1 MEIIAEIGQNHD
13 GDLDRALEMI
23 AACARAGADVAKFQV
38 YDARALF
45 PREGNPWF
53 DYNCATELSRD
64 AVMRLADAC
73 RAAGVEFMA
82 SVFDVQRVA
91 WLEEAGV
98 RRYKIASRS
107 IEDAELIAAVAAT
120 GKPLIAS
127 LGWWKEPDF
136 PAIQAPGGVEFLHCV
151 SQYPTPLSEVH
162 LEAIDFTRYAGF
174 SDHTIGL
181 TAPMAALARGA
192 RIVEKHLTL
201 DKQATGPDHACSM
214 EPEDLACLC
223 AYRDELEKCLGQSRK

>member
-23 AACARAGADVAKFQV
+23 RICAEAGADTAKFQV

-53 DYNCATELSRD
+53 EYNCATELSRD
-64 AVMRLADAC
+64 AVLRLADAC
-73 RAAGVEFMA
+73 RKAGIEFMA
-82 SVFDVQRVA
+82 SVFDEERVA

-107 IEDAELIAAVAAT
+107 IRDEALFAAIAAT
-120 GKPLIAS
+120 GKPVIAS
-127 LGWWKEPDF
+127 LGWWAEPEF
-136 PAIQAPGGVEFLHCV
+136 PAIAAPGGVGFLHCV
-151 SQYPTPLSEVH
+151 SKYPTPLEDVR
-162 LEAIDFTRYAGF
+162 LADIDFTRYAGF

-192 RIVEKHLTL
+192 GIVEKHVTL
-201 DKQATGPDHACSM
+201 DKLAHGPDHACSM
-214 EPEDLACLC
+214 EPEDLRCLC
-223 AYRDELEKCLGQSRK
+223 TYRNELEKCLGTSRR